1 MIMRLDLFLKVS
13 RLVAR
18 RSLAQQF
25 CDAGMV
31 TVNGLQAKASKEI
44 KAGDEIELK
53 RRGHSTLLAVSDL
66 PETKQVSKAAAGDLY
81 RIIKETRDENDLP

>member
-1 MIMRLDLFLKVS
+1 MRLDLFLKVS

-31 TVNGLQAKASKEI
+31 TVNGVQGKASKEV
-44 KAGDEIELK
+44 KVGDQIEIK
-53 RRGHSTLLAVSDL
+53 RRGHSTLLAVIDL
-66 PETKQVSKAAAGDLY
+66 PETKQLSKSAAGDLY
-81 RIIKETRDENDLP
+81 RIINETRDESDLP